1 MVVLISREY
10 GSGGRVIGK
19 KVAEKLGFK
28 FYDKEMIS
36 KVAEETGLS
45 ENYIEEHG
53 EHSKGSSIFS
63 YAFSPRDEAG
73 VSLEDV
79 VMNAQAKVIKKI
91 AENENAVIVGRC
103 ADYILRDKEY
113 KLSVFI
119 YGYEKEK
126 VERIMGLKNMS
137 ESETLKYIKEMDKRR
152 SINYKY
158 YTDNDWGYRG
168 NYDVLLNSSTLGYD
182 RVVDIIC
189 DTVKTKFDF

>member
-19 KVAEKLGFK
+19 KVAEKLGYS

-45 ENYIEEHG
+45 ENYIKEHG
-53 EHSKGSSIFS
+53 EHSKTSSIFS
-63 YAFSPRDEAG
+63 YSFSPRDEVG
-73 VSLEDV
+73 MSLEDV
-79 VMNAQAKVIKKI
+79 VMNAQTKVIKKI

-103 ADYILRDKEY
+103 ADYILRDKTY

-126 VERIMGLKNMS
+126 AERIMGLRNVS
-137 ESETLKYIKEMDKRR
+137 ESEALKIIKEMDKRR

-158 YTDNDWGYRG
+158 YTDNKWGYRG
-168 NYDVLLNSSTLGYD
+168 NYDMLLNSSTLGYD
-182 RVVDIIC
+182 KVVDIIC
-189 DTVKTKFDF
+189 DTVKTKFGM

>member
-1 MVVLISREY
+1 MFELLALISTDPLDLIPDRQY
-10 GSGGRVIGK
+10 P
-19 KVAEKLGFK
+19 A
-28 FYDKEMIS
+28 YDNAI
-36 KVAEETGLS
+36 
-45 ENYIEEHG
+45 YR
-53 EHSKGSSIFS
+53 
-63 YAFSPRDEAG
+63 YAHPTTLFP
-73 VSLEDV
+73 VLK
-79 VMNAQAKVIKKI
+79 NP
-91 AENENAVIVGRC
+91 
-103 ADYILRDKEY
+103 YILRDKEY

-168 NYDVLLNSSTLGYD
+168 NYDLLLNSSTLGYD